1 MEKITRGYYKCRQL
15 ETVRNLPMV
24 EWTRDEISAFGKFRS
39 DALDRFMGDYNRN
52 TIYRT
57 ERLIIKEA
65 YWKSSLQRIEFY
77 FYEQGNPRPVK
88 QVLVGTDGEVRII

>member
-1 MEKITRGYYKCRQL
+1 
-15 ETVRNLPMV
+15 
-24 EWTRDEISAFGKFRS
+24 
-39 DALDRFMGDYNRN
+39 MGDYNRN

-88 QVLVGTDGEVRII
+88 RVLVGTDGEVRII

>member
-1 MEKITRGYYKCRQL
+1 
-15 ETVRNLPMV
+15 
-24 EWTRDEISAFGKFRS
+24 
-39 DALDRFMGDYNRN
+39 MGDYNRN

-77 FYEQGNPRPVK
+77 FYEQSNPRPVK